1 MNKVLLVA
9 VVLVLPALS
18 YADSHKSK
26 PKHNDIDLKKI
37 EMGYW
42 KQQDCKKVS
51 EGSGLFLAISGGL
64 LEESRKS
71 RDQGQEKKADELFEA
86 ALKVS
91 EIARNFAINFATYCK
106 K

>member
-1 MNKVLLVA
+1 MLRVLLIA
-9 VVLVLPALS
+9 LSLMLPALS
-18 YADSHKSK
+18 HAYSHQDSSSK
-26 PKHNDIDLKKI
+26 RLEN
-37 EMGYW
+37 GYW